1 MRKNM
6 MNGSD
11 SKTRV
16 FRFLWGIIPWL
27 MVVLILAFLWIM
39 WDRIKEKN
47 ARLAEAKKS
56 AMKKEVEPVRVIT
69 LTLKPRR
76 LKDKINLPA
85 EVEPYEDLWVKA
97 EVRGQVVK
105 ILVEEGQ
112 TIQKGQ
118 ILIQLDDRDY
128 RTRLARIEAS
138 YKLTKLEYDRIATL
152 AKRKVVAAA
161 KLDEI
166 EAQLKDVTAR
176 LSEAQLA
183 LSRTKITAPIGGR
196 LNEIKAKLGNFIDVG
211 DLVAQIL
218 QFDKVKV
225 TVGVPESDVAA
236 FFDLEEAEV
245 IIEALEKRRVKGKK
259 VFLSRQPKTLAH
271 LYDLELMVPNPDG
284 RILPGMFARVELV
297 KRVFN
302 RALAVP
308 LYAVITQ
315 GDERFVFIEKDGR
328 AERRNIELGMLVG
341 WEVRVTSGLAPGE
354 RVIVV
359 GHRFLDSGQRVEVIR
374 NVSNAQEIIQL

>member
-1 MRKNM
+1 M
-6 MNGSD
+6 MNRSD
-11 SKTRV
+11 SKTRIL
-16 FRFLWGIIPWL
+16 RFLWGIIPWL
-27 MVVLILAFLWIM
+27 IIALILAFLGIM
-39 WDRIKEKN
+39 WGRIKEKQDL
-47 ARLAEAKKS
+47 LAEAKKA
-56 AMKKEVEPVRVIT
+56 AMKKEVQPVRVIT

-76 LKDKINLPA
+76 LEDKINLPA
-85 EVEPYEDLWVKA
+85 EVEPFEDLWVKA

-105 ILVEEGQ
+105 ILVAEGQ

-138 YKLTKLEYDRIATL
+138 YKLTKLDYDRIAAL
-152 AKRKVVAAA
+152 ARKKVVAAA

-176 LSEAQLA
+176 LSEAKLA
-183 LSRTKITAPIGGR
+183 LSRTKITAPIDGR
-196 LNEIKAKLGNFIDVG
+196 VNEIKAKLGNFIDVG
-211 DLVAQIL
+211 NLVAQIL

-236 FFDLEEAEV
+236 IFDLEEAEI
-245 IIEALEKRRVKGKK
+245 IIEALEKRRVKGRKI
-259 VFLSRQPKTLAH
+259 FLSRQPRTLAR

-302 RALAVP
+302 QALAIP

-315 GDERFVFIEKDGR
+315 GDERFVFIEKDGQAR
-328 AERRNIELGMLVG
+328 RRNVELGMLVG
-341 WEVRVTSGLAPGE
+341 WEVQVTSGLADDE

-359 GHRFLDSGQRVEVIR
+359 GHRFLDNGQQVEVIQ
-374 NVSNAQEIIQL
+374 NVSNAQEIL

>member
-1 MRKNM
+1 M

-259 VFLSRQPKTLAH
+259 VFLSRQPKTLAR

-341 WEVRVTSGLAPGE
+341 WEVRVTSGLAAGE

-374 NVSNAQEIIQL
+374 NVSNAQEII

>member
-1 MRKNM
+1 M
-6 MNGSD
+6 MNRTD
-11 SKTRV
+11 SKTKIL
-16 FRFLWGIIPWL
+16 RFLWGIIPWL
-27 MVVLILAFLWIM
+27 IIAIILTFLGIM
-39 WDRIKEKN
+39 WDRIKEKQ
-47 ARLAEAKKS
+47 ALLAEAKKA
-56 AMKKEVEPVRVIT
+56 AMKKEVQPVRVIT

-76 LKDKINLPA
+76 LEDKINLPA
-85 EVEPYEDLWVKA
+85 EVEPFEDLWVKA

-105 ILVEEGQ
+105 ILVAEGQ

-138 YKLTKLEYDRIATL
+138 YKLTKLDYDRIAAL
-152 AKRKVVAAA
+152 ARKKVVAAA

-176 LSEAQLA
+176 LSEAKLA
-183 LSRTKITAPIGGR
+183 LSRTKITAPIDGR
-196 LNEIKAKLGNFIDVG
+196 VNEIKAKLGNFIDVG
-211 DLVAQIL
+211 NLVAQIL

-236 FFDLEEAEV
+236 IFDLEEAEI
-245 IIEALEKRRVKGKK
+245 IIEALEKRRVKGRKI
-259 VFLSRQPKTLAH
+259 FLSRQPRTLAR

-302 RALAVP
+302 QALAIP

-315 GDERFVFIEKDGR
+315 GDERFVFIEKDGQAR
-328 AERRNIELGMLVG
+328 RRNVELGMLVG
-341 WEVRVTSGLAPGE
+341 WEVQVTSGLADDE

-359 GHRFLDSGQRVEVIR
+359 GHRFLDNGQQVEVIQ
-374 NVSNAQEIIQL
+374 NVSNAQEIL

>member
-1 MRKNM
+1 M
-6 MNGSD
+6 MNRSD
-11 SKTRV
+11 SKTRIL
-16 FRFLWGIIPWL
+16 RFLWGIIPWL
-27 MVVLILAFLWIM
+27 IIALILAFLGIM
-39 WDRIKEKN
+39 WGRIKEKQDL
-47 ARLAEAKKS
+47 LAEAKKA
-56 AMKKEVEPVRVIT
+56 AMKKEVQPVRVIT
-69 LTLKPRR
+69 LTLNPRR
-76 LKDKINLPA
+76 LEDKINLPA

-105 ILVEEGQ
+105 ILVAEGQ
-112 TIQKGQ
+112 TIQEGQ

-138 YKLTKLEYDRIATL
+138 YKLTKLDYDRIAAL
-152 AKRKVVAAA
+152 ASKKVVAAA

-176 LSEAQLA
+176 LSEAKLA
-183 LSRTKITAPIGGR
+183 LSRTKITAPIDGR
-196 LNEIKAKLGNFIDVG
+196 VNEIKAKLGNFIDVG
-211 DLVAQIL
+211 NLVAQIL

-236 FFDLEEAEV
+236 IFDLEEAEV

-259 VFLSRQPKTLAH
+259 IFLSRQPRTLAR

-302 RALAVP
+302 QALAIP

-315 GDERFVFIEKDGR
+315 GEERFVFIEKDGQAR
-328 AERRNIELGMLVG
+328 RRNVELGMLVG
-341 WEVRVTSGLAPGE
+341 WEVQVSSGLAAGE

-359 GHRFLDSGQRVEVIR
+359 GHRFLDNGQLVEVIQ
-374 NVSNAQEIIQL
+374 NVSNAQEIL